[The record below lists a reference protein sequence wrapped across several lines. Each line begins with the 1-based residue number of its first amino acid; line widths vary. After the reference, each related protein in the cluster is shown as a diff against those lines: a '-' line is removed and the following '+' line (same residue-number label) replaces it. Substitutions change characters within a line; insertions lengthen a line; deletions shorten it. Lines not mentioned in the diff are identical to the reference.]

1 MNSRAHLFGTVGFGF
16 VMCLSS
22 GLGQTF
28 FISLFNESLRA
39 EFSLSHAEIGSL
51 YFAGTLASA
60 ITLFWLGKLV
70 DSIDLRLY
78 SALVT
83 AGLGLAA
90 AFMANVN
97 GPLMLAGA
105 FYLLRLFG
113 QGLSSHTGITT
124 VSRLPQGVRGRA
136 VSLSGLGFSVAE
148 AVLPWIIVPLVA
160 TVGWRN
166 VWISCALITTLA
178 TTAITQALLHYL
190 PIRKSSENNG
200 GGTEQD
206 DDGSWTRA
214 EVARDKRFW
223 MMAPALFAPSIISTA
238 LFFHQQ
244 SLASFKGFSFGVW
257 AGNIASYSLC
267 AVTASVFAG
276 YLVDRHGAAPVV
288 RLYLLPF
295 CVSLW
300 VAGWLDVSIL
310 PALYYGAMGVTVG
323 IAVPAVSALWLELY
337 GPRHLGAIRSFTHAL
352 MVFGSA
358 LGPPLFGLLLDY
370 QTGWQRILA
379 GSIIWMLLCTALLW
393 RVDMRRQAVPA
404 RGAGVSG
411 QA

>member
-28 FISLFNESLRA
+28 FISLFNDSLRA
-39 EFSLSHAEIGSL
+39 EFSLSHGEIGSL

-70 DSIDLRLY
+70 DSVDLRIYTLM
-78 SALVT
+78 VT
-83 AGLGLAA
+83 IGLGLAA
-90 AFMANVN
+90 AFMANVE
-97 GPLMLAGA
+97 GALMLALA

-124 VSRLPQGVRGRA
+124 VSRLRQGLRGRA
-136 VSLSGLGFSVAE
+136 VSVSGLGFSVAE

-160 TVGWRN
+160 TAGWRN
-166 VWISCALITTLA
+166 VWISCALITAISITI
-178 TTAITQALLHYL
+178 ITQALLHYM
-190 PIRKSSENNG
+190 PITKRANACDGSADP
-200 GGTEQD
+200 D
-206 DDGSWTRA
+206 DDSSWTRA
-214 EVARDKRFW
+214 DVIRDKRFW

-244 SLASFKGFSFGVW
+244 SLASWKGFSFTLW

-267 AVTASVFAG
+267 AVCTSVVAG

-295 CVSLW
+295 CLSLLF
-300 VAGWLDVSIL
+300 AGWLDVTIL
-310 PALYYGAMGVTVG
+310 PALYYGAMGITVG

-358 LGPPLFGLLLDY
+358 LGPPLFGVLLDY
-370 QTGWQRILA
+370 GAGWQSILA
-379 GSIIWMLLCTALLW
+379 GSIVWMLLCTVLFW
-393 RVDMRRQAVPA
+393 RVDMRRLVSPTQQVAGSAQA
-404 RGAGVSG
+404 
-411 QA
+411 